1 MNQAL
6 VICTASFKLGRPSY
20 RGVEVSILLLL
31 LLCVLVS
38 RKAHHWHTIAVRVVV
53 LTHTHLR
60 TQETTTHHHTCAH
73 THTLHPEPHQ
83 NLHCYGNIDEA
94 DNFLWL
100 RGEWHTGHLSLS
112 LYHRPA
118 MVQCCPFPYL
128 AQLKPLLSKAVY
140 LYSDLALNDR
150 LASRHARLS
159 LTNRYIIGYTCI
171 N

>member
-73 THTLHPEPHQ
+73 THTLCIL
-83 NLHCYGNIDEA
+83 NLIKIYIAMATLMRQITSCGSEGSDTQDTCHCTTDLQWFNVVP
-94 DNFLWL
+94 
-100 RGEWHTGHLSLS
+100 SLI
-112 LYHRPA
+112 
-118 MVQCCPFPYL
+118 L
-128 AQLKPLLSKAVY
+128 AELKPLLSKA
-140 LYSDLALNDR
+140 LCLNSDLASIDR
-150 LASRHARLS
+150 LASRHACVHVPTLV
-159 LTNRYIIGYTCI
+159 
-171 N
+171 